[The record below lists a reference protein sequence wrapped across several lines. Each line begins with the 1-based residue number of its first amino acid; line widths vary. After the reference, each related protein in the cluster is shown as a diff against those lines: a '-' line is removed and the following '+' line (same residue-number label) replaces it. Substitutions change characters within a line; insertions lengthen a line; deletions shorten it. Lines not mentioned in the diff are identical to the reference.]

1 MFGAPSTRLQLLKP
15 IALAKERE
23 RAKERAAHDKRMFLR
38 TILGL
43 GNLGHH
49 SYKACCA
56 FGPGVSNARERGESC
71 NYPVLSEALAPDL
84 SYSSYSCG
92 YLLPAEGNAR
102 QNAAQPVLTAS
113 DSRNRSGRAT
123 RASATRLG
131 ADTSASGWAML
142 VCGAA
147 HLFTFSSGAS
157 FGRGPEGGSFG
168 LGLAQPLSVSASKGN
183 GLFCFVL
190 PEVSQAGAPAP
201 PAWVFS
207 LHILTWLLTVPASKV
222 HQAAALAAAGAI
234 GASHE
239 EQVRI

>member
-1 MFGAPSTRLQLLKP
+1 ML
-15 IALAKERE
+15 
-23 RAKERAAHDKRMFLR
+23 LR

-49 SYKACCA
+49 SYKACWA
-56 FGPGVSNARERGESC
+56 FGPGVSNAPHARERGESC

-147 HLFTFSSGAS
+147 HLFAFSSGAS

-201 PAWVFS
+201 GRLGFFPPYVDMAFDG
-207 LHILTWLLTVPASKV
+207 TRSKV